1 MNASRGSGEPR
12 KGSASRA
19 TKETQVE
26 VTVVLDT
33 PGDRMPEAQ
42 VDTGVPF
49 LDHML
54 TALAST
60 ARWDLQVKAKGDIEV
75 DIHHTVE
82 DVGITL
88 GRALKDALGVGR
100 GMARYGSAA
109 APMDDALVLA
119 AVDISGRP
127 YAEVHGQPL
136 PDRAPGGFHTD
147 MLPEWLWGL
156 ARGGGLTLHI
166 HVLAGRDAHHI
177 LEAAYK
183 ALGLALG
190 QATAVKGSAIPST
203 KGTLWD

>member
-1 MNASRGSGEPR
+1 MNVSAGSGEPR
-12 KGSASRA
+12 KGTASRS

-26 VTVVLDT
+26 VTVVLDA

-60 ARWDLQVKAKGDIEV
+60 ARWDLKVKAKGDIEV

-100 GMARYGSAA
+100 GMARYGSAT

-127 YAEVHGQPL
+127 YAAVHGQPL

-147 MLPEWLWGL
+147 MVPEWLWGL
-156 ARGGGLTLHI
+156 ARGGGMTLHL

-177 LEAAYK
+177 MEASYK

-190 QATAVKGSAIPST
+190 QAVAVKGSAIPST

>member
-1 MNASRGSGEPR
+1 MNAVAGNGEVR
-12 KGSASRA
+12 KGTAARS

-33 PGDRMPEAQ
+33 GADRLPVAE

-54 TALAST
+54 TALAAT
-60 ARWDLQVKAKGDIEV
+60 ARWDLTVRAKGDVEV

-82 DVGITL
+82 DVGITV

-100 GMARYGSAA
+100 GMARYGSAT

-127 YAEVHGQPL
+127 YAAVHGQPL

-147 MLPEWLWGL
+147 MLSEWLWGL
-156 ARGGGLTLHI
+156 ARGGGMTLHL
-166 HVLAGRDAHHI
+166 HVLAGRDAHHM
-177 LEAAYK
+177 LEASFK

-190 QATAVKGSAIPST
+190 QAVTVKGSAIPST

>member
-1 MNASRGSGEPR
+1 M
-12 KGSASRA
+12 
-19 TKETQVE
+19 E